1 VNGLTEALNIEWL
14 EHDIHVT
21 AIKPPI
27 VHPDMA
33 GALLPGG

>member
-1 VNGLTEALNIEWL
+1 MNGLTEALHIEWR

-27 VHPDMA
+27 
-33 GALLPGG
+33 GRRALAKWLTDY